1 MRIYSNKIFEDIF
14 AKTKAELSGMEFEKL
29 LSGQVLKLREDTSVI
44 PVDGKPVL
52 LDVKEVQTES
62 SRAFP
67 ARA

>member
-1 MRIYSNKIFEDIF
+1 
-14 AKTKAELSGMEFEKL
+14 MEFEKL